1 MLDWIRTSEEKIS
14 VSRDALSI
22 EQSGEFKATERSC
35 SSVQRCECLRGV
47 SFFFWSFQPPDGNDA
62 FVTGIILY
70 RNLASIL
77 PFQR

>member
-22 EQSGEFKATERSC
+22 EQSGEFDETECSC
-35 SSVQRCECLRGV
+35 SSVQQCECEI
-47 SFFFWSFQPPDGNDA
+47 SFSFFQPPDGSDA
-62 FVTGIILY
+62 FVTGIVLY